1 MASEPRRRLTIQEYL
16 SLERQAE
23 TKSEYLD
30 GEMFALAGA
39 SRDHNIIVT
48 NLVASLRPQLRSRG
62 CDLYANDM
70 RVRTPGDLFTY
81 PDVMVLCGERRFD
94 DPRRDTIL
102 NPTVIVEVLSESTR
116 DYDRGTKLTEYR
128 TIPSLQE
135 IVLIEQGRPHVE
147 HYIRQASARWLL
159 LEIEGLASSFELPT
173 LGCRLSLS
181 EIYEDVFEARA

>member
-30 GEMFALAGA
+30 GETFALAGA
-39 SRDHNIIVT
+39 SRDHNVIVT
-48 NLVASLRPQLRSRG
+48 NLVAALRPQLRSRG

-70 RVRTPGDLFTY
+70 RVRTPTDLFTY

-94 DPRRDTIL
+94 DPRRDTVL
-102 NPTVIVEVLSESTR
+102 NPTLIIEVLSESTR
-116 DYDRGTKLTEYR
+116 DYDRGTKLTDYR

-135 IVLIEQGRPHVE
+135 IVLIEQSRAHVE
-147 HYIRQASARWLL
+147 HYVRQASDRWLL
-159 LEIEGLASSFELPT
+159 LEIEGLAGSLELPT
-173 LGCRLSLS
+173 LGCRLSLA